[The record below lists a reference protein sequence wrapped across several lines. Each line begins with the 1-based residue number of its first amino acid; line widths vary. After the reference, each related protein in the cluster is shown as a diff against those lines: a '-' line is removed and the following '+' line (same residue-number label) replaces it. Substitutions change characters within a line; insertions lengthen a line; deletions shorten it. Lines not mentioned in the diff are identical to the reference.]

1 MLPVYEPQT
10 SCMAKQQQSQNEKL
24 CYQGNNLNTATL
36 PVLCHGKIPQHFCQ
50 DHLGKGESNNCYKP
64 LKKNIHST
72 NVIDTLYTTSTW
84 TSLVNNFR

>member
-1 MLPVYEPQT
+1 MLPVYELQT
-10 SCMAKQQQSQNEKL
+10 FCMAKQQQSQNKKL
-24 CYQGNNLNTATL
+24 CYPVNNLNTATL

-50 DHLGKGESNNCYKP
+50 DHLGKGESNCYKP

>member
-24 CYQGNNLNTATL
+24 CYPVNNLNTATL

-50 DHLGKGESNNCYKP
+50 DHLGKGESNSYKP